1 MGGLGDILAM
11 PFGWLMKGCYLLVK
25 NYGIALL
32 IFTIITRLITLP
44 LNIKQQRSTA
54 RMAQIQP
61 ELEKIKQKYGK
72 NQEKLNEET
81 MKLYAKYNV
90 NPMASCLPA
99 LIPIILLYAMI
110 PVVYKPLTYITNADK
125 NNISEDSA
133 LIKNVYSIS
142 TVIDGDGKTVEH
154 LLEGITGEEDRV
166 KKLEETV
173 NEIINSQD
181 EKYKNASRTLSAIS
195 EDGRKKAL
203 TALAEND
210 GLDMFISDP
219 ANFTAN
225 IMQNHYGP
233 EVLFFNFNTKGDGKY
248 LSLLHEDVQ
257 KEVKDFNYTAF
268 GLDLGK
274 IPSTQDATVMIPI
287 LSAVLQLITTIISQ
301 IFQKKH
307 NPSMKMQGSML
318 IMFMAFPLLS
328 LWIGFKFPCALGIYW
343 IYSSLFAVAQVF
355 FLNLVYTPDK
365 IKELA
370 EKDAEKAKQ
379 RKKGPS
385 MLERALEVRNEQ
397 QGGKKVALEKDTDD
411 DDDDDNDSD
420 DDGDKKLTKA
430 QQKESNRQKLNEARR
445 RYAEKYGDEYHED

>member
-142 TVIDGDGKTVEH
+142 TVIDGDGKTVEK

-301 IFQKKH
+301 IFQKKN